1 MNKIAR
7 LAATALASA
16 VLTTAIG
23 VGSGAWSATAQGGY
37 SWCPG
42 QPLPMHGLGWDM
54 TVCHSF
60 VTVPFGTGNVPM
72 FDVNGNT
79 MQSHLWMDSPPP
91 PLGPPPPLP
100 PRPAHCP
107 PWNVIIGPSECGG
120 L

>member
-1 MNKIAR
+1 MNMKRIFAG
-7 LAATALASA
+7 ALLSGGVA
-16 VLTTAIG
+16 VAGLGLGDGTAI
-23 VGSGAWSATAQGGY
+23 AQGVY
-37 SWCPG
+37 TWCPG

-54 TVCHSF
+54 NVCHSYQ
-60 VTVPFGTGNVPM
+60 TVPFGTGNVPM
-72 FDVNGNT
+72 HDVNGNP
-79 MQSHLWMDSPPP
+79 MDSYLWMDSPPP